1 MFILV
6 SLTISQSSASDPDL
20 PKNLSSARDPAL
32 PCLHCRCLLWKWFL
46 AFPVS
51 HLMIFSHPIYLL
63 ISTTRVKN
71 KVIIIVLANIQSS
84 FLVLALGQ
92 FFNSLLLC
100 KEHPMIW
107 TQISLS
113 ASLLGNPVQFIDIYN
128 HRAAMLC
135 CSFSMPFFLNHL
147 LQCLSFSLIN
157 PRVYL
162 GLILSLVHM
171 TSISVCNFL
180 FCVFWVKY
188 VLVPVLNASP
198 MTSAYNEVSVGLENI
213 Q

>member
-1 MFILV
+1 
-6 SLTISQSSASDPDL
+6 
-20 PKNLSSARDPAL
+20 
-32 PCLHCRCLLWKWFL
+32 
-46 AFPVS
+46 
-51 HLMIFSHPIYLL
+51 MIFSHPIYLL

-113 ASLLGNPVQFIDIYN
+113 ASLLGNPVQFIDIYS

-135 CSFSMPFFLNHL
+135 CSFFMPFLSESFVTMPQFLPDK
-147 LQCLSFSLIN
+147 SEGIF
-157 PRVYL
+157 RAY
-162 GLILSLVHM
+162 LSLVHM

>member
-1 MFILV
+1 
-6 SLTISQSSASDPDL
+6 
-20 PKNLSSARDPAL
+20 
-32 PCLHCRCLLWKWFL
+32 
-46 AFPVS
+46 
-51 HLMIFSHPIYLL
+51 MIFFHPIYLL

-71 KVIIIVLANIQSS
+71 KVIIIFLTNIQSS

-113 ASLLGNPVQFIDIYN
+113 ASLLGDLFNSLTYTIIGL
-128 HRAAMLC
+128 LC
-135 CSFSMPFFLNHL
+135 CAVHSLCLFFLNHL
-147 LQCLSFSLIN
+147 LQCLSFSLIY
-157 PRVYL
+157 PRVYS

-171 TSISVCNFL
+171 TSISICNFL

-188 VLVPVLNASP
+188 MLVPVLNVSP